1 MVLSSFGVILLGLGI
16 TTAIIELLAYKY
28 GETHPAGFLLM
39 IAGFVGGAV
48 LFGAGQA
55 MGRRRD

>member
-1 MVLSSFGVILLGLGI
+1 MVLSSFGVILLGLAI
-16 TTAIIELLAYKY
+16 TTTIIELLAYKF

-39 IAGFVGGAV
+39 IVGFVGGAV
-48 LFGAGQA
+48 LFGAGQV